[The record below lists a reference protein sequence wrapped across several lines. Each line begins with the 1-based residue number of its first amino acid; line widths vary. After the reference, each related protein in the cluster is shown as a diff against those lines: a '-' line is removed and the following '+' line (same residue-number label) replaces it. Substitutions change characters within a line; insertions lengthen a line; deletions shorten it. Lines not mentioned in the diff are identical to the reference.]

1 MTSCEAIRFIGN
13 RESRLKDTTVCPRL
27 DSCVIHCHGFLT
39 NLDDQDMA
47 SLCRTSKSIHLD
59 PQQMLFRESEK
70 ASRFFVVLSG
80 KMKLVRVNGQ
90 GRECIL
96 GSASEG
102 DVLGEVAACAPDG
115 TYPYDAQCLEQA
127 ELQAFSARA
136 LKDMINARSDYVSG
150 MLGYM
155 SEAVRSNVNEM
166 EILSRPSAQD
176 RLVRFILQQ
185 LPGNKGSGAEE
196 FELPLPKGLI
206 ASRLAMQP
214 ETLSRLLTDL
224 RRKGVLNV
232 DRRRVVVYDRKALE
246 ALSL

>member
-1 MTSCEAIRFIGN
+1 MTSCEAIRFVGN
-13 RESRLKDTTVCPRL
+13 REHRLTDTPVCPRL
-27 DSCVIHCHGFLT
+27 ESCVIHCHRFLT
-39 NLDDQDMA
+39 NLDNEDMA
-47 SLCRTSKSIHLD
+47 SLCRASKPIRLD
-59 PQQMLFRESEK
+59 PQQMLFRENEK

-80 KMKLVRVNGQ
+80 RMKLVRVNGQ

-96 GSASEG
+96 GSAGEG
-102 DVLGEVAACAPDG
+102 DVLGEVAACAPEG

-127 ELQAFSARA
+127 EVQAFSARA
-136 LKDMINARSDYVSG
+136 LKELISTRSDYAFDT
-150 MLGYM
+150 LGYM
-155 SEAVRSNVNEM
+155 SEAVRSNVNDV

-185 LPGNKGSGAEE
+185 LPETAGASVEE
-196 FELPLPKGLI
+196 LELPLPKGLI

-224 RRKGVLNV
+224 RRKGILEV
-232 DRRRVVVYDRKALE
+232 DRRRVRIYDRGALE

>member
-13 RESRLKDTTVCPRL
+13 RERRLTDTPVCPRL
-27 DSCVIHCHGFLT
+27 ESCVIHCHRFLT
-39 NLDDQDMA
+39 NLDDEDMA
-47 SLCRTSKSIHLD
+47 SLCRTSKSIQLD
-59 PQQMLFRESEK
+59 PQQMLFRENEK

-80 KMKLVRVNGQ
+80 RMKLVRINGQ

-102 DVLGEVAACAPDG
+102 DVLGEVAACAPEG
-115 TYPYDAQCLEQA
+115 TYPYDAQCLESA
-127 ELQAFSARA
+127 EVQAFSARS
-136 LKDMINARSDYVSG
+136 LKEMINARSDYVSDA
-150 MLGYM
+150 LGYM
-155 SEAVRSNVNEM
+155 SEAVHRNVNEV

-176 RLVRFILQQ
+176 RLVRFILQL
-185 LPGNKGSGAEE
+185 LPEKAGSATEE
-196 FELPLPKGLI
+196 IELPLPKGLI

-224 RRKGVLNV
+224 RRKGVLDV
-232 DRRRVVVYDRKALE
+232 DRRRVVVHDRQALE